1 MKNSH
6 NLTGLLAESLV
17 WLLLLV
23 KDCWKSCFIGKTPT
37 LYVFFRHHLRQDKNT
52 FNARVLA
59 NVSEFFHH
67 LVLQDGGEAIIPPIL
82 PVAAAHIKARK
93 SPLCFRRSK
102 AFERV
107 MSTSTNTQP
116 SSRTLNSG
124 VVGKGPA
131 NRLTIHCFL
140 FLRDNGKAFK

>member
-107 MSTSTNTQP
+107 MSTSTNTAVLKNLELWSCREGSRKQIDDPLFPLP
-116 SSRTLNSG
+116 SGQR
-124 VVGKGPA
+124 
-131 NRLTIHCFL
+131 
-140 FLRDNGKAFK
+140 